1 MAIRGFLTLF
11 ILAIFYS
18 TVTGQAKTCE
28 PCDSSKCPLTSD
40 KECIAG
46 LTLDRCGCCQVCAQ
60 RENELCN
67 HPEIP
72 SSKQYEACGEN
83 LQCKVRVNTRGG
95 PPEAR
100 CECNDQTEMCGS
112 DGKTYRNYC
121 HLMESSKLAK
131 IEQKPI
137 IKVFKRKPCDS
148 VPEITLPPVSV
159 SNKTN
164 TNVFLTC
171 EVAGVPL
178 PVVEWVYRSS
188 AGKQIVYPTD
198 DDRVSTLVRGGP
210 NAHVVTSW
218 LQIQS
223 LQRSDEGTYTC
234 VASNTLGKVEKSCT
248 VTVENGREF

>member
-1 MAIRGFLTLF
+1 
-11 ILAIFYS
+11 
-18 TVTGQAKTCE
+18 
-28 PCDSSKCPLTSD
+28 
-40 KECIAG
+40 
-46 LTLDRCGCCQVCAQ
+46 
-60 RENELCN
+60 
-67 HPEIP
+67 
-72 SSKQYEACGEN
+72 
-83 LQCKVRVNTRGG
+83 
-95 PPEAR
+95 
-100 CECNDQTEMCGS
+100 
-112 DGKTYRNYC
+112 
-121 HLMESSKLAK
+121 MESSKLAK

-159 SNKTN
+159 SNKTK